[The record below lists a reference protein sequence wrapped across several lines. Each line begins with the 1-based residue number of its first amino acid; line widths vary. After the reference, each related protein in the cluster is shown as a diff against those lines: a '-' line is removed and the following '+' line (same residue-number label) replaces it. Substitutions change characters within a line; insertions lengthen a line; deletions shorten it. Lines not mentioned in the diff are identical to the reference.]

1 MYKLDLE
8 KAEKPGIKLPTML
21 DHRKSKRIPEKTS
34 TAASLTRVKPL
45 NVDHNKLE
53 NSYRDRNTRPP
64 YLSPEKPVCQSRS
77 NS

>member
-34 TAASLTRVKPL
+34 ISASLMTLKPL
-45 NVDHNKLE
+45 TVWITTNWKTLKEIGIQGHL
-53 NSYRDRNTRPP
+53 TRFWF
-64 YLSPEKPVCQSRS
+64 
-77 NS
+77 